1 MQSAQKCE
9 LGVSALFLCIFIG
22 GKRDEYFDGV
32 VIFAEV
38 QTIRSNY
45 KMYRLSVKCKDEI

>member
-9 LGVSALFLCIFIG
+9 LGVSACLSAFLL

>member
-22 GKRDEYFDGV
+22 KKDEYFDGV
-32 VIFAEV
+32 VIFAKI

-45 KMYRLSVKCKDEI
+45 KLHRLSMKCKY

>member
-9 LGVSALFLCIFIG
+9 LDVSALFLCIFIG

-38 QTIRSNY
+38 QIIRSNY
-45 KMYRLSVKCKDEI
+45 KLHRLSVKCKGEI

>member
-1 MQSAQKCE
+1 MRARCFCPFSMHFYRE
-9 LGVSALFLCIFIG
+9 
-22 GKRDEYFDGV
+22 KRDEYFDGV

-45 KMYRLSVKCKDEI
+45 KMYRLPVKCKDKI

>member
-9 LGVSALFLCIFIG
+9 LDVSALFLCIFIG

-45 KMYRLSVKCKDEI
+45 KMYRLPVKCKDKI

>member
-9 LGVSALFLCIFIG
+9 LGVSACLSAFLL

-32 VIFAEV
+32 VIFAKI
-38 QTIRSNY
+38 QIIGSNY
-45 KMYRLSVKCKDEI
+45 KAHKMSAKCKN